1 MADGMYT
8 ALSGAKVAM
17 KQVEVIA
24 NNLANANTPGYK
36 ALHVL
41 FENWLSKEATP
52 EASIAAGQVH
62 SFSKVAWTDFS
73 AGGYEAT
80 GNMLDLAV
88 DGEGYFMVERGGQTM
103 LTRDGAFHRN
113 EDGYLVN
120 ADGFMVLNESQ
131 SPIQMPEEEV
141 VIDAQGQIF
150 GEKGLLDRVGMV
162 RVTDP
167 ESLTRMGR
175 NLLKPAQGE
184 ELLESYSSRVMQGY
198 VEGSNVNPVKEMVDL
213 ITAHRHFDLAQN
225 AIKTQQQINQQRN
238 QLSKES

>member
-41 FENWLSKEATP
+41 FENWLAKEATP
-52 EASIAAGQVH
+52 EASIAAGQVQ
-62 SFSKVAWTDFS
+62 SFSKIAWTDFS
-73 AGGYEAT
+73 AGGFQAT

-88 DGEGYFMVERGGQTM
+88 EGEGYFMLERGGETL
-103 LTRDGAFHRN
+103 LTRDGSFRRDD
-113 EDGYLVN
+113 EGYLVN
-120 ADGFMVLNESQ
+120 ANGLKVLGEGQN
-131 SPIQMPEEEV
+131 PIQLPEEEV

-150 GEKGLLDRVGMV
+150 GERGLLDRIGMV

-167 ESLTRMGR
+167 SSMTRMGN
-175 NLLKPAQGE
+175 NLLKPAKGE
-184 ELLESYSSRVMQGY
+184 ELLESSSARMMQGFI
-198 VEGSNVNPVKEMVDL
+198 EGSNVNPVKEMVDL

-225 AIKTQQQINQQRN
+225 AIKTQQQLNSQRIEM
-238 QLSKES
+238 SKER